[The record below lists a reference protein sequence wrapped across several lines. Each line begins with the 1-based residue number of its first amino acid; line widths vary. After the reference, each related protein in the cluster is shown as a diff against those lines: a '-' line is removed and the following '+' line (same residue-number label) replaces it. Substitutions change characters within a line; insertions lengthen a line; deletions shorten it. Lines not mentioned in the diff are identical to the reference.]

1 MVVKGIHRPLFH
13 HCSLGPEH
21 RGYHGPYQ
29 RWIEVIVFVEL
40 IIKCMMMMMMMIVII
55 IIRSN
60 GCSSS
65 MGVMDL
71 RT

>member
-40 IIKCMMMMMMMIVII
+40 IIK
-55 IIRSN
+55 
-60 GCSSS
+60 
-65 MGVMDL
+65 
-71 RT
+71 

>member
-1 MVVKGIHRPLFH
+1 MVMKGIHRPLFH

-21 RGYHGPYQ
+21 RGYHGPHQ
-29 RWIEVIVFVEL
+29 RWIEIIVFVER
-40 IIKCMMMMMMMIVII
+40 IINCMVIMMIMIVII

-60 GCSSS
+60 SHSSS
-65 MGVMDL
+65 MGVMGL